1 MAPVVILNVLWCLK
15 DYLFIGAVLST
26 GDIVNRSARRQKQG
40 EWTAITVMEIEKRRI
55 GWSPEHK
62 KSVYID
68 ESTDPELITALKRLR
83 EADVVVAYDQLRDK
97 TLFIELKEQERK
109 QFDGVYSQYMEV
121 GGQIIYTQK
130 KEGRKTLTLFM
141 LDEGYK
147 KMSEID
153 VPEKK
158 SLFS

>member
-1 MAPVVILNVLWCLK
+1 MRLK
-15 DYLFIGAVLST
+15 DYLFIGDILST

-55 GWSPEHK
+55 GWSPEQK

-68 ESTDPELITALKRLR
+68 ESTDRELITTLKRLR

-109 QFDGVYSQYMEV
+109 QFDEIFSQYMEV

-130 KEGRKTLTLFM
+130 KEGRKTVTLFM
-141 LDEGYK
+141 LDEGYV
-147 KMSEID
+147 KMSVMD

>member
-40 EWTAITVMEIEKRRI
+40 EWSAITVMKIEKRMI

-68 ESTDPELITALKRLR
+68 ESTDPELITTLKRLR
-83 EADVVVAYDQLRDK
+83 EADVVVAYDHLRDK
-97 TLFIELKEQERK
+97 TLFIELKELEK
-109 QFDGVYSQYMEV
+109 EQFDKVYSQYMEV
-121 GGQIIYTQK
+121 GGQIIYTLK

-141 LDEGYK
+141 LDEGYG
-147 KMSEID
+147 KMSVMD
-153 VPEKK
+153 VPGKK

>member
-1 MAPVVILNVLWCLK
+1 MILNVLWCLK

-40 EWTAITVMEIEKRRI
+40 EWSAITVMKIEKRRI

-68 ESTDPELITALKRLR
+68 ESTDPELITTLKRLR
-83 EADVVVAYDQLRDK
+83 EADVVVAYDHLRDK
-97 TLFIELKEQERK
+97 TLFIELKEQEK
-109 QFDGVYSQYMEV
+109 EQFDKVYSQYMEV
-121 GGQIIYTQK
+121 GGQLIYTLK
-130 KEGRKTLTLFM
+130 KEGRKTLTFFM
-141 LDEGYK
+141 LDEGYG
-147 KMSEID
+147 KMSVMD

>member
-1 MAPVVILNVLWCLK
+1 M
-15 DYLFIGAVLST
+15 
-26 GDIVNRSARRQKQG
+26 NRSARRQKQG

-68 ESTDPELITALKRLR
+68 ESTDTELIIKLKRLR

-97 TLFIELKEQERK
+97 SLFIELKEQEK
-109 QFDGVYSQYMEV
+109 EQFDKVYSQYMDV

-141 LDEGYK
+141 LDEGYV
-147 KMSEID
+147 KMNEMD
-153 VPEKK
+153 VPERK
-158 SLFS
+158 SLFF

>member
-1 MAPVVILNVLWCLK
+1 
-15 DYLFIGAVLST
+15 
-26 GDIVNRSARRQKQG
+26 VNRSVRGQKHG
-40 EWTAITVMEIEKRRI
+40 EWTAITVMEIERHMI
-55 GWSPEHK
+55 GWSTEHK

-68 ESTDPELITALKRLR
+68 VSTDPELITTLKRLR

-97 TLFIELKEQERK
+97 TLFIELKEHERE
-109 QFDGVYSQYMEV
+109 QFDKVYSQYMEV

-130 KEGRKTLTLFM
+130 KEGRKTVTLFM
-141 LDEGYK
+141 LDEGYGK
-147 KMSEID
+147 NSVMD

>member
-1 MAPVVILNVLWCLK
+1 
-15 DYLFIGAVLST
+15 
-26 GDIVNRSARRQKQG
+26 VNRSVRGQKHG
-40 EWTAITVMEIEKRRI
+40 EWTAITVMEIERRMI
-55 GWSPEHK
+55 GWSTEHK

-68 ESTDPELITALKRLR
+68 VSTDPELITTLKRLR

-97 TLFIELKEQERK
+97 TLFIELKEHERE
-109 QFDGVYSQYMEV
+109 QFDKVYSQYMEV

-130 KEGRKTLTLFM
+130 KEGRKTVTLFM
-141 LDEGYK
+141 LDEGYGK
-147 KMSEID
+147 NSVMD